1 LSESE
6 IDELLKKYKK
16 KRSKPYMLAK
26 REYDVEEFKRIVK
39 DYREEQAKINEMEPD
54 ERQKYL

>member
-16 KRSKPYMLAK
+16 KRSKPYMHAK

-39 DYREEQAKINEMEPD
+39 DYREE
-54 ERQKYL
+54 

>member
-1 LSESE
+1 
-6 IDELLKKYKK
+6 
-16 KRSKPYMLAK
+16 MLAK